1 MTQTPNKILVDFREL
16 PTYGVLLAQVPTD
29 IMAALNTEIKRMME
43 NNFDSEFDYRNL
55 LLGHVSHEFGL
66 DVCIP
71 ILEPF
76 LLYVASLYN
85 EKWNYFQALDEQFN
99 VSTPKQLKLTDLWVN
114 FQKKHE
120 FNPPH
125 THTGIMSFVI
135 WVSIPYNLK
144 DEEKVFPEIKS
155 GPTRTS
161 KFTFHYVNVLGQMQ
175 HYTLDVDKEFEGNI
189 AIFPSHLNH
198 SVNPFYTSDEYRI
211 SVAGN
216 LRLST

>member
-1 MTQTPNKILVDFREL
+1 MVDDNKIMVDFREL
-16 PTYGVLLAQVPTD
+16 PTYGVLLAQVPQP
-29 IMAALNTEIKRMME
+29 IMDQLKSEIDNMIA
-43 NNFDSEFDYRNL
+43 NNFDGEFDYRQL
-55 LLGHVSHEFGL
+55 LLGHMTHEFGL
-66 DVCIP
+66 TSSIP
-71 ILEPF
+71 VLEPF
-76 LLYVASLYN
+76 LLHMSSLYN
-85 EKWNYFQALDEQFN
+85 QKWNYYQGLDEQYN
-99 VSTPKQLKLTDLWVN
+99 GVGEKQLKLVDLWVN

-135 WVSIPYNLK
+135 WVKIPYDLQ
-144 DEEKVFPEIKS
+144 EELKVFPEIKS

-161 KFTFHYVNVLGQMQ
+161 KFTFHYTNILGQLQ
-175 HYTLDVDKEFEGNI
+175 HYTLDVDKSFEGNM

-216 LRLST
+216 IRLV

>member
-1 MTQTPNKILVDFREL
+1 MVDDSKIMVDFREL
-16 PTYGVLLAQVPTD
+16 PTYGVLLAQVPQV
-29 IMAALNTEIKRMME
+29 IMDQLKLEIDNMIA
-43 NNFDSEFDYRNL
+43 NNFEGEFDYRQL
-55 LLGHVSHEFGL
+55 LLGHMTHEFGL
-66 DVCIP
+66 TDSIP
-71 ILEPF
+71 VLEPF
-76 LLYVASLYN
+76 LLHMSSLYN
-85 EKWNYFQALDEQFN
+85 QKWNYYQGLDEQYN
-99 VSTPKQLKLTDLWVN
+99 GVGEKQLKLVDLWVN

-135 WVSIPYNLK
+135 WVKIPYDLQ
-144 DEEKVFPEIKS
+144 EELKVFPEIKS

-161 KFTFHYVNVLGQMQ
+161 KFTFHYTNILGQLQ
-175 HYTLDVDKEFEGNI
+175 HYTLDVDKSFEGNM

-216 LRLST
+216 IRLV

>member
-1 MTQTPNKILVDFREL
+1 MVDESKIMVDFREL
-16 PTYGVLLAQVPTD
+16 PTYGVLLAQVPQP
-29 IMAALNTEIKRMME
+29 IMDQLKSEIDKMIA
-43 NNFDSEFDYRNL
+43 NNFAGEFDYRQL
-55 LLGHVSHEFGL
+55 LLGHMTHEFGL
-66 DVCIP
+66 TDSIP
-71 ILEPF
+71 VLEPF
-76 LLYVASLYN
+76 LLHMSSLYN
-85 EKWNYFQALDEQFN
+85 QKWNYYQGLDEQYN
-99 VSTPKQLKLTDLWVN
+99 GVGEKQLKLVDLWVN

-135 WVSIPYNLK
+135 WVKIPYDLQ
-144 DEEKVFPEIKS
+144 EELKVFPEIKS

-161 KFTFHYVNVLGQMQ
+161 KFTFHYTNVLGQLQ
-175 HYTLDVDKEFEGNI
+175 HYTLDVDKSFEGNM

-216 LRLST
+216 IRLV

>member
-1 MTQTPNKILVDFREL
+1 MVDDNKIMVDFREL
-16 PTYGVLLAQVPTD
+16 PTYGVLLAQVPQP
-29 IMAALNTEIKRMME
+29 IMDQLKSEIDNMIA
-43 NNFDSEFDYRNL
+43 NNFAGEFDYRQL
-55 LLGHVSHEFGL
+55 LLGHMTHEFGL
-66 DVCIP
+66 TDSIP
-71 ILEPF
+71 VLEPF
-76 LLYVASLYN
+76 LLNMSSLYN
-85 EKWNYFQALDEQFN
+85 QKWNYYQGLDEQYN
-99 VSTPKQLKLTDLWVN
+99 GAGEKQLKLVDLWVN

-135 WVSIPYNLK
+135 WVKIPYDLQ
-144 DEEKVFPEIKS
+144 EELKVFPEIKS

-161 KFTFHYVNVLGQMQ
+161 KFTFHYTNVLGQLQ
-175 HYTLDVDKEFEGNI
+175 HYTLDVDKSFEGNM

-216 LRLST
+216 IRLV

>member
-1 MTQTPNKILVDFREL
+1 MVDDSKIMVDFREL
-16 PTYGVLLAQVPTD
+16 PTYGVLLAQVPQP
-29 IMAALNTEIKRMME
+29 IMDQLKSEIDKMIA
-43 NNFDSEFDYRNL
+43 NNFAGEFDYRQL
-55 LLGHVSHEFGL
+55 LLGHMSHEFGL
-66 DVCIP
+66 TDSIP
-71 ILEPF
+71 VLEPF
-76 LLYVASLYN
+76 LLHMSSLYN
-85 EKWNYFQALDEQFN
+85 QKWNYYQGLDEQYN
-99 VSTPKQLKLTDLWVN
+99 GLGEKQLKLVDLWVN

-135 WVSIPYNLK
+135 WVKIPYDLQEELK
-144 DEEKVFPEIKS
+144 FFPDIKS

-161 KFTFHYVNVLGQMQ
+161 KFTFHYTNVLGQLQ
-175 HYTLDVDKEFEGNI
+175 HYTLDVDKSFEGNM

-216 LRLST
+216 IRLV

>member
-1 MTQTPNKILVDFREL
+1 MTQTPDKILVDFREL
-16 PTYGVLLAQVPTD
+16 PTYGVMLAQVPND
-29 IMAALNTEIKRMME
+29 IMLALNVEIKRMME
-43 NNFDSEFDYRNL
+43 NNFDSEFDYRQL

-66 DVCIP
+66 DSCIP

-76 LLYVASLYN
+76 LLYAASLYN

-99 VSTPKQLKLTDLWVN
+99 VSTPKQLRLTDLWVN

-135 WVSIPYNLK
+135 WVSIPYDLK
-144 DEEKVFPEIKS
+144 EEEKVFPEIKS

-175 HYTLDVDKEFEGNI
+175 HYTLNVDKEFEGNI
-189 AIFPSHLNH
+189 ALFPSHLNH

>member
-1 MTQTPNKILVDFREL
+1 MTQTPDKIMVDFREL
-16 PTYGVLLAQVPTD
+16 PTYGVLLAQVPKE
-29 IMAALNTEIKRMME
+29 IMAALNTEIKRMTA
-43 NNFDSEFDYRNL
+43 NNFESEFDYRNL
-55 LLGHVSHEFGL
+55 LLGHLSHEFGL
-66 DVCIP
+66 DACIP

-99 VSTPKQLKLTDLWVN
+99 
-114 FQKKHE
+114 
-120 FNPPH
+120 PPH

-135 WVSIPYNLK
+135 WISIPYDLQA
-144 DEEKVFPEIKS
+144 EEKVFPEIKS

-175 HYTLDVDKEFEGNI
+175 HYTLNVDKEFEGNI
-189 AIFPSHLNH
+189 ALFPSHLNH

-216 LRLST
+216 LRLAT